1 MPITELE
8 QAEALSY
15 LYQWLKNHPKYG
27 TLAPPQQPDTL
38 FYNDVSTPIGLATFV
53 LKFYMCDNCGFVK
66 PNDVCNNS

>member
-1 MPITELE
+1 MAIAELE

-38 FYNDVSTPIGLATFV
+38 FYNDVSTPIEPATLLLYV
-53 LKFYMCDNCGFVK
+53 LIIALLSDLM
-66 PNDVCNNS
+66 VCCLK